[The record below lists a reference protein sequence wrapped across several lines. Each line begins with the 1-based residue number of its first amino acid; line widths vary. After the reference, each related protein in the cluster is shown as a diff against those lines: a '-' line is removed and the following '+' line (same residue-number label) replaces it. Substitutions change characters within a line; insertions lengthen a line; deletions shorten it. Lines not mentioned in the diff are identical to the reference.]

1 MFNSIVMTI
10 FGVSLLENFGF
21 EFISNF
27 LRETRNILRNIVD
40 YLTDTKFYQSLENL
54 YGKKESTLE
63 KHSNEFET
71 INKFNNKEDV
81 IRRISENAERKE
93 LEKIDSTRKHYN
105 TSKIS
110 D

>member
-1 MFNSIVMTI
+1 MTI
-10 FGVSLLENFGF
+10 FGVSLLENFGI

-27 LRETRNILRNIVD
+27 LRESRNILRNTVD

-63 KHSNEFET
+63 KHSNEFDT
-71 INKFNNKEDV
+71 INKLNNKEDV
-81 IRRISENAERKE
+81 VRRITENAKRKE
-93 LEKIDSTRKHYN
+93 LENIESTRKHYN
-105 TSKIS
+105 ISKIS